1 MPGQRKTSLTSDMR
15 KPAHSKRICA
25 IKVRIFRSWLQ
36 ALNDMRTITILGLLI
51 LFGCSGQS
59 SSVNKDFAEL
69 RDKLPT
75 IETPIS
81 FNSNSHI
88 GLGPAD
94 LADNGLLKELKE
106 RSYFSVFGKIF
117 ESEDFITIIGYIPN
131 DTGTPLLITFDKT
144 GTQTSSYAAYETA
157 MGDMGRYTS
166 NFVTI
171 DRDRTI
177 HFIDSTV
184 TRKINED
191 GTDEIPGTDS
201 LIVTTRK
208 YRLADKGTIE
218 SVD

>member
-1 MPGQRKTSLTSDMR
+1 
-15 KPAHSKRICA
+15 
-25 IKVRIFRSWLQ
+25 
-36 ALNDMRTITILGLLI
+36 MRTITITGLLI

-81 FNSNSHI
+81 FNSNTDI
-88 GLGPAD
+88 GLRPAD
-94 LADNGLLKELKE
+94 LADNGLLKDLKE

-131 DTGTPLLITFDKT
+131 DTGTPLLVTFDKT
-144 GTQTSSYAAYETA
+144 GTRTSSYVAYETA
-157 MGDMGRYTS
+157 MGDIGRYTS

-208 YRLADKGTIE
+208 YRLTDKGTIE

>member
-1 MPGQRKTSLTSDMR
+1 
-15 KPAHSKRICA
+15 
-25 IKVRIFRSWLQ
+25 
-36 ALNDMRTITILGLLI
+36 MRTISTIGLLI
-51 LFGCSGQS
+51 LFSCGGQS
-59 SSVNKDFAEL
+59 GSVNKDFAEL

-81 FNSNSHI
+81 FNSNGDI

-94 LADNGLLKELKE
+94 IADNKLLKNLKE
-106 RSYFSVFGKIF
+106 QSYFSVFGKIF

-131 DTGTPLLITFDKT
+131 DTGTPLLVTFDKT
-144 GTQTSSYAAYETA
+144 GTQTSSWAAYGTA

-177 HFIDSTV
+177 HFVDSTV
-184 TRKINED
+184 TRKINQD

-201 LIVTTRK
+201 LTVTTKK
-208 YRLADKGTIE
+208 YRLTDKGTIE